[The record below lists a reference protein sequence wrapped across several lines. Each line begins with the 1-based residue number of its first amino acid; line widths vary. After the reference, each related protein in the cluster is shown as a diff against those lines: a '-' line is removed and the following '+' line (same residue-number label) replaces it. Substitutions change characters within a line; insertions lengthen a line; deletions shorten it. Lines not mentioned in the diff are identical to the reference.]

1 MTALPFPRPALRLD
15 ARALRRALLA
25 GSAWGLLL
33 AAGFTAPEAWECGGV
48 CLAKAAN
55 TPMGA
60 AAAGIVTIGPL
71 AAIGA
76 R

>member
-33 AAGFTAPEAWECGGV
+33 AAGFTAVEAWQCGVV
-48 CLAKAAN
+48 CLDTAAI
-55 TPMGA
+55 TAMVAG
-60 AAAGIVTIGPL
+60 AAGIPTLGPP